1 MYTEYLEIH
10 IRIHTYII
18 KQLQVIYMHV
28 SIYTQILEEK
38 NQLLGKTV
46 KKKIKHAFY
55 LIELAAKDYKTFVL
69 YISKQV
75 LMTALQSKDF
85 F

>member
-46 KKKIKHAFY
+46 KKK
-55 LIELAAKDYKTFVL
+55 DKTCILPNRTCCEGLQNICFV
-69 YISKQV
+69 YQ
-75 LMTALQSKDF
+75 
-85 F
+85 